1 MANITLLGQDFLN
14 VPSAAFPKT
23 GGGTVVFSEG
33 GGTTTLKYGT
43 LRPDAELVKTY
54 SYDKLIHADEEV
66 TIPAYTTTSTS
77 LKASAELSPTYTLD
91 YANYNY
97 FVLERA
103 LSIPQY
109 SVTTKAKG
117 RAEYSFASACYEI
130 VEFPADT
137 FQALLNTTKVTSRSA
152 SVYAAGNAVRLV
164 YWSSGT
170 ALAAYSTAA
179 YGAAQTITA
188 PSLSSGVLT
197 LKSPALIVRGHTTY
211 FTNTYFNALTDIRY
225 QWIIEVYRAPKS
237 NLNLDGWGTF
247 TQAGHIIEC
256 VDSASHT
263 LT

>member
-14 VPSAAFPKT
+14 VPSAVLPKT
-23 GGGTVVFSEG
+23 GGGTVVFSES
-33 GGTTTLKYGT
+33 GGTTLKRGV

-54 SYDKLIHADEEV
+54 SYDKLIHADEGV
-66 TIPAYTTTSTS
+66 TIPSYTTTSTS
-77 LKASAELSPTYTLD
+77 LKASGELSPTYTLD
-91 YANYNY
+91 YDNYNY

-130 VEFPADT
+130 VEFPANT

-170 ALAAYSTAA
+170 ALAAYSSAA

-188 PSLSSGVLT
+188 PALSSGVLT

-225 QWIIEVYRAPKS
+225 QWVIDVYRAPKG
-237 NLNLDGWGTF
+237 NLNLDGWGTY

-256 VDSASHT
+256 AGSASHT